1 MGISDSLGI
10 NSIAIRLISCC
21 FVIVTRGDLRE
32 EFSMAD
38 DAFALSPISARASLP
53 SEEDYAAI
61 AEAFMETSRG
71 RWFLTEYAKR
81 NRNADTRMVLDAVA
95 RIEQGLAAQKEE
107 SLQKETNLHREE
119 NLHKETLEAH
129 QQQAADAEAAATAAR
144 NNLNDTL
151 VAMRGAVEAAQQSAA
166 EALDNL
172 ALEARLAPVRKG
184 ARVLREIAWR
194 LREIGND
201 GRICDLIDS
210 QVAVIEAGAEQ
221 ITSYDAK
228 AALGAAFAALEGR
241 LSEFGG
247 DGHTPV
253 PAVDPE
259 ATAPSPAFQGMP
271 PAEIAEAVVATAF
284 VQQAREAFAASPAE
298 PAVDTSAQAAN
309 AAPVAEFPVAAVQA
323 QETKS
328 RLAEA
333 QYEEIKNAQVQ
344 EAKAPAVEA
353 LDADTNDEA
362 LLDMIAM
369 EMGAPDPISDAEI
382 AAAAAEQASLHSHLR
397 TNLVQPAPVEPAMA
411 PEPVAVPV
419 PPVPKAVQPPPPR
432 AIEPA
437 PAPAPSPEPAPAAPA
452 GVSLG
457 STIIASGMLR
467 KPANPANDPL
477 APIRRMSQAEK
488 IAFFS

>member
-1 MGISDSLGI
+1 MGISDSVGI
-10 NSIAIRLISCC
+10 NSIAIRSISCC

-107 SLQKETNLHREE
+107 SLQKEANLHRED
-119 NLHKETLEAH
+119 NLLQESLAAH

-144 NNLNDTL
+144 NNLNDAL
-151 VAMRGAVEAAQQSAA
+151 AVMRGAVEAAQQSAA

-221 ITSYDAK
+221 ITSNDAK
-228 AALGAAFAALEGR
+228 AALVAAFAALEGR

-247 DGHTPV
+247 DGHASARAADT
-253 PAVDPE
+253 E
-259 ATAPSPAFQGMP
+259 AAAPSPAPQEMP
-271 PAEIAEAVVATAF
+271 LAKFAETVAATAF
-284 VQQAREAFAASPAE
+284 
-298 PAVDTSAQAAN
+298 SAQAAEAFS
-309 AAPVAEFPVAAVQA
+309 AAPAEDVLAPAAKAAPAAEHASAAAQTREAEARHAEF
-323 QETKS
+323 
-328 RLAEA
+328 
-333 QYEEIKNAQVQ
+333 Q
-344 EAKAPAVEA
+344 EAKVQDAIAEDAEA
-353 LDADTNDEA
+353 LDTDAQDEA
-362 LLDMIAM
+362 LLDMVAM
-369 EMGAPDPISDAEI
+369 EMGAPDPISDEEI
-382 AAAAAEQASLHSHLR
+382 AAAAAEQASPQGQTR
-397 TNLVQPAPVEPAMA
+397 TNLAQPAPVEPAMA

-419 PPVPKAVQPPPPR
+419 PPIPQAVQPPSPR

-437 PAPAPSPEPAPAAPA
+437 PAAASVALPEPAAPTE
-452 GVSLG
+452 VSLG
-457 STIIASGMLR
+457 ATIIASGMLR
-467 KPANPANDPL
+467 KPVNPANDPL